1 MKSKKLDKTD
11 IESITNVQG
20 QFTECT
26 NSLGLLQIDEKTLSN
41 QLLMIEEKKNEIFN
55 KFDELRKQEQEL
67 VQSLQEKYGQGQINL
82 QACDFKSTISVL
94 FSEHT
99 TISLEKY
106 LKTVLHMLHI
116 TTYHM
121 KTHTYLPTKYLI
133 CTKHTIT
140 H

>member
-1 MKSKKLDKTD
+1 MNTNNNIHDNQYTYNYQYHHEYQHYYAYAKKRKDRWINKKNIRSLKLLILD

-82 QACDFKSTISVL
+82 QEGTFT
-94 FSEHT
+94 
-99 TISLEKY
+99 
-106 LKTVLHMLHI
+106 
-116 TTYHM
+116 
-121 KTHTYLPTKYLI
+121 PNN
-133 CTKHTIT
+133 
-140 H
+140 

>member
-1 MKSKKLDKTD
+1 MKSKKLAKAD

-82 QACDFKSTISVL
+82 QEGTFT
-94 FSEHT
+94 
-99 TISLEKY
+99 
-106 LKTVLHMLHI
+106 
-116 TTYHM
+116 
-121 KTHTYLPTKYLI
+121 PNN
-133 CTKHTIT
+133 
-140 H
+140 